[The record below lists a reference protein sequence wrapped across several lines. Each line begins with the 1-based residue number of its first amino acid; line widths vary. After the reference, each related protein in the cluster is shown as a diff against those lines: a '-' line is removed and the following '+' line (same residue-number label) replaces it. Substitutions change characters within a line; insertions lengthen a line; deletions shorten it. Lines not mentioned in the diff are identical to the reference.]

1 MVKFILYFLLFFF
14 LFRFIVRFLFPLF
27 QITRLTNQKMRH
39 MQREMDEMQR
49 GKNNPPPQ
57 QTQQGKKQ
65 GEYID
70 YEEVK

>member
-1 MVKFILYFLLFFF
+1 MVKFILYFLLFSF
-14 LFRFIVRFLFPLF
+14 LFRLIFRFLLPLF
-27 QITRLTNQKMRH
+27 QITRLTNQKLRH

-49 GKNNPPPQ
+49 GKNHAPPQ
-57 QTQQGKKQ
+57 QPRQSKKQ

>member
-14 LFRFIVRFLFPLF
+14 LFRFIIRFLFPLF
-27 QITRLTNQKMRH
+27 QITRLTNQKLRT
-39 MQREMDEMQR
+39 MQREMEGM
-49 GKNNPPPQ
+49 
-57 QTQQGKKQ
+57 QQGRDNTPQKPQREKKQ